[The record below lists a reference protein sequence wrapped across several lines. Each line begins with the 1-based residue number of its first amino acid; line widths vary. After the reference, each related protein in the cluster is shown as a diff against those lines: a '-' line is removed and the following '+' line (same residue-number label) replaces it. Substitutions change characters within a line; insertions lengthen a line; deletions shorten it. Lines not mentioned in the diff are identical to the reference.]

1 MLQPQ
6 SQPLKRGK
14 KTGNAWGDLEAICQK
29 VHAALYER
37 RDKTAARRYLVRLK
51 RILTQ
56 LPENDLAI
64 VREEG
69 LALLHELRG
78 EAALAIPH
86 RQREIRL
93 MMKLQRSVKKS
104 VTIGE
109 FDANT
114 GQSILVGRG
123 LDALEKRR
131 AILRAM
137 QQAERERATR
147 RAPPPRPANRKATV
161 GNGRTS
167 TGRERRT

>member
-6 SQPLKRGK
+6 SQPLKRKK
-14 KTGNAWGDLEAICQK
+14 KTGNAWGDLAAICQK

-37 RDKTAARRYLVRLK
+37 RDKTAARRYQLRLK
-51 RILTQ
+51 QILTQ

-93 MMKLQRSVKKS
+93 MMQLQRSVKKS
-104 VTIGE
+104 VAIG
-109 FDANT
+109 DYAAKT

-123 LDALEKRR
+123 LNALEKRR

-137 QQAERERATR
+137 QEAERERATR
-147 RAPPPRPANRKATV
+147 RGSAPRPSNRKTTV
-161 GNGRTS
+161 RNGRTTS
-167 TGRERRT
+167 RRERRT